1 MISLIKKKT
10 NKNIKQVGKYKD
22 LFWNKKY
29 TIQFCLLKKENSS
42 SMVVVEIHFKKVP
55 QIRILI
61 SPLEME
67 QIFVEK
73 KKT

>member
-29 TIQFCLLKKENSS
+29 TIQFCLLKKE
-42 SMVVVEIHFKKVP
+42 K
-55 QIRILI
+55 QLILI
-61 SPLEME
+61 
-67 QIFVEK
+67 QVVW
-73 KKT
+73 